1 MNINEQ
7 IQDIKSRNNLTV
19 REIAELLDTSEF
31 TVRNWFRDADSNGY
45 RPAPTLALT
54 CLIYALRLRSV
65 GEDPLELGTRTSHDN
80 PQDHESGLA

>member
-65 GEDPLELGTRTSHDN
+65 GEDPLELGTRTSPDSH
-80 PQDHESGLA
+80 PDHGSELA